1 MSAIPTEQTRPP
13 EADARDFVEGETQR
27 PQLLIAVQERILQD
41 PILAGHFAGLPTPGV
56 PLLIGD
62 PFNALSSPH
71 QLRTSHRLVRAV
83 DAFGNK
89 YLNQYIVIKLLGC
102 GRYGKVKLCLN
113 AFDGKLF
120 AVKVVDRKR
129 LRDRR
134 FLNEDGDSIMLQEY
148 VHEIATLKK
157 LHHPNI
163 VALHEVIDDVQQRK
177 VYLVLEYVEGGPVM
191 EDNRWIAFPEELA
204 QKYFRDICCG
214 LDYLHYHKV
223 LHRDLKPE
231 NLLQT
236 ADGRIKISDFGVS
249 QTDALS
255 STAGTPAFLAPEACT
270 KSSFEG
276 RPVDVWALGV
286 CLYVFVFGTLP
297 FSGKTIPDIY
307 HAIQHKQLSFHP
319 SIVISKELKD
329 LLKLI
334 LVKDP
339 KIRISLP
346 SIMEHPWLTL
356 FGLQLLIP
364 LSKSVHGAAT
374 MDFSKNDLKS
384 AHTTSTSGLNPLSK
398 VGEQEKR
405 FQAGEYAKGQGK
417 QGNKSCFMNCSKCE
431 ILVDADPELGGE
443 MDECVVIKREPGKFG
458 AWKMAAVINQNLT
471 DSPPCSGTSLRS
483 RVPIRG
489 KAPTTA
495 TVPNE
500 LKDVLDAMPQP
511 QDEKV
516 LSIKKKSS
524 EVRCGQFRWCTTM

>member
-458 AWKMAAVINQNLT
+458 
-471 DSPPCSGTSLRS
+471 D
-483 RVPIRG
+483 
-489 KAPTTA
+489 
-495 TVPNE
+495 
-500 LKDVLDAMPQP
+500 
-511 QDEKV
+511 
-516 LSIKKKSS
+516 
-524 EVRCGQFRWCTTM
+524 